1 MDPEEKR
8 IEGCCSTNNGQ
19 CVYEAHS
26 MLNVAERTLYL
37 LLNLCSYVEL
47 CNIAVEDR
55 GLGNWTT
62 FSWIIVF

>member
-1 MDPEEKR
+1 
-8 IEGCCSTNNGQ
+8 
-19 CVYEAHS
+19 

-62 FSWIIVF
+62 FSWIIVFLIKERNWETAE